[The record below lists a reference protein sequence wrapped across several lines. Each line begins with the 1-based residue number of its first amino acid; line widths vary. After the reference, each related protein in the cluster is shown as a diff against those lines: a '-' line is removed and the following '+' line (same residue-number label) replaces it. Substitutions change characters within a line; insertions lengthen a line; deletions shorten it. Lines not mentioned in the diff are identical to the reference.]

1 MHIEGLVLLLTFL
14 APGFMLASETSEE
27 FEETEVLAVKES
39 QAEAET
45 TATAPDSSSGS
56 TDSLF
61 NTSNTYH
68 AYNAPLTTG
77 EKSRLYLN
85 SVVGPASIFGS
96 MVSSGYNQAVDS
108 VPEWGQGMAG
118 YGKRFASSLGQKAVS
133 HTVHFGLKTMLH
145 EDPRYHYSRRTG
157 FWPRVLHAVGE
168 TFVAHKDTG
177 GTRPNYSY
185 FTGVATGVYVSRQW
199 RPERDRTAK
208 EYVQSGVVSIGGY
221 AAKNVFREFWPDIR
235 KKLRKR

>member
-14 APGFMLASETSEE
+14 APGFVLASETSEE
-27 FEETEVLAVKES
+27 FEAFAVKES
-39 QAEAET
+39 QTEAET
-45 TATAPDSSSGS
+45 TATAPLPDSSSNS
-56 TDSLF
+56 ADSF
-61 NTSNTYH
+61 SDTPNASG
-68 AYNAPLTTG
+68 APLTTG

-85 SVVGPASIFGS
+85 SVAGPASIFGS

-133 HTVHFGLKTMLH
+133 HTVHFGLKAMLH

-199 RPERDRTAK
+199 RPERERTAK

-235 KKLRKR
+235 KKLLKR